1 MISIFFIFLIYYY
14 ISFLYYYIYENCS
27 TDKKKIVFKK
37 EANMKKVLIILAVAI
52 LLFSGCIDQKTGN
65 QKTVKIGDNV
75 SVDYT
80 GYLNGKVFDT
90 SLESIAKENNL
101 SVPNRSYKPLKLTVG
116 KGRFF
121 KGLEEGIIGMKVG
134 ESKTLAISPEN
145 AYGQKDPQLIQTI
158 PIIQNVPIIKT
169 FPKIIDVPIGEFE
182 LAFGSDIKVGD
193 NFQIPSTNINLTVM
207 NINKTSNVSAS
218 YNLPIGYQISQ
229 LGTPWNDTVI
239 KIDDNNII
247 VKSDVKKNEI
257 IQFEDVP
264 WNTTIINVDSENM
277 TMRHNSIPDTKIKSG
292 LEEIKIHFSETDITM
307 DSNNELAG
315 ETLTFNVTIKSIEST
330 TPP

>member
-1 MISIFFIFLIYYY
+1 M
-14 ISFLYYYIYENCS
+14 
-27 TDKKKIVFKK
+27 KKI
-37 EANMKKVLIILAVAI
+37 LIILAVAI

-134 ESKTLAISPEN
+134 ESKTLTISPEN

-158 PIIQNVPIIKT
+158 PIIQ
-169 FPKIIDVPIGEFE
+169 
-182 LAFGSDIKVGD
+182 
-193 NFQIPSTNINLTVM
+193 
-207 NINKTSNVSAS
+207 
-218 YNLPIGYQISQ
+218 IGYQISQ

-239 KIDDNNII
+239 KIGDNNIT

-264 WNTTIINVDSENM
+264 WNTTIIDVDSENM
-277 TMRHNSIPDTKIKSG
+277 ILRHNSIPDTKIKSG

-315 ETLTFNVTIKSIEST
+315 ETLTFNVTIKSID
-330 TPP
+330 